1 MRGIR
6 VTPGFAA
13 ALCLLGW
20 CDLRL
25 CGLFLLALALHE
37 AAHLT
42 ALALFRRPVLGL
54 TLSAGGAKIETEALT
69 LRQEALSAAA
79 GPLVNLLSGALTL
92 RCVPA
97 FSAVSLGLAAV
108 NLLPLYPLDG
118 GRILRAALLSRLPP
132 ERTERILR
140 LAVWLTCSTLMVGA
154 CWLTVWRQAGLWPI
168 FAALVLLCRAGNA
181 ASEII

>member
-79 GPLVNLLSGALTL
+79 GPLINLLSGALTL

-181 ASEII
+181 ASELI

>member
-6 VTPGFAA
+6 VTPGFVA

-97 FSAVSLGLAAV
+97 FSTVSLGLAAV

>member
-6 VTPGFAA
+6 VTPGFVA

>member
-1 MRGIR
+1 M
-6 VTPGFAA
+6 TPGFAA

-181 ASEII
+181 ASELI

>member
-1 MRGIR
+1 M
-6 VTPGFAA
+6 TPGFVA

-118 GRILRAALLSRLPP
+118 GRILRAALLSRLTP

-168 FAALVLLCRAGNA
+168 FTALVLLCRAGNA

>member
-118 GRILRAALLSRLPP
+118 GRILRAALLSGLPP
-132 ERTERILR
+132 ERTARLLR

>member
-1 MRGIR
+1 M
-6 VTPGFAA
+6 TPGFAA

-25 CGLFLLALALHE
+25 CGFFLLGLTVHE

>member
-1 MRGIR
+1 M
-6 VTPGFAA
+6 TPGFVA

-181 ASEII
+181 ASELI

>member
-1 MRGIR
+1 M
-6 VTPGFAA
+6 TPGFAA

-108 NLLPLYPLDG
+108 NILPLYPLAG

-181 ASEII
+181 ASELI

>member
-25 CGLFLLALALHE
+25 CGFFLLALMLHE

-54 TLSAGGAKIETEALT
+54 TLGAGGAKIETEELT

-92 RCVPA
+92 RWVPA

-132 ERTERILR
+132 ERTEQILR

>member
-6 VTPGFAA
+6 VTPGFVA

-54 TLSAGGAKIETEALT
+54 TLGAGGAKIETEALT

>member
-97 FSAVSLGLAAV
+97 FSTVSLGLAAV

>member
-1 MRGIR
+1 M
-6 VTPGFAA
+6 TPGFAA

-132 ERTERILR
+132 ERTEQILR
-140 LAVWLTCSTLMVGA
+140 LAVWLTCSMLMVGA

-181 ASEII
+181 ASELI

>member
-25 CGLFLLALALHE
+25 CGFFLLGLTVHE

-54 TLSAGGAKIETEALT
+54 TLGAGGAKIETEALT

>member
-37 AAHLT
+37 AGHLT

-54 TLSAGGAKIETEALT
+54 TLGAGGAKIETEALT

-132 ERTERILR
+132 ER
-140 LAVWLTCSTLMVGA
+140 
-154 CWLTVWRQAGLWPI
+154 
-168 FAALVLLCRAGNA
+168 AARTGQHAPFLQPHPPNIKPLHPLLDGKRNRPVQQNGHF
-181 ASEII
+181 

>member
-25 CGLFLLALALHE
+25 CGFFLLGLTVHE

-181 ASEII
+181 ASELI

>member
-1 MRGIR
+1 MRAIR

-181 ASEII
+181 ASELI

>member
-6 VTPGFAA
+6 VTPGFVA

-42 ALALFRRPVLGL
+42 ALALFRRPVRGL

-181 ASEII
+181 ASELI

>member
-6 VTPGFAA
+6 VTPGFVA

-25 CGLFLLALALHE
+25 CGFFLLALALHE

>member
-6 VTPGFAA
+6 VTPGFVA

-79 GPLVNLLSGALTL
+79 GPLVSLLSGALTL

-181 ASEII
+181 ASELI

>member
-181 ASEII
+181 ASELI

>member
-25 CGLFLLALALHE
+25 CGFFLLGLTVHE

-42 ALALFRRPVLGL
+42 ALALFHRPVRGL

>member
-6 VTPGFAA
+6 VTPGFVA

-25 CGLFLLALALHE
+25 CGFFLLGLTVHE

-42 ALALFRRPVLGL
+42 ALALFHRPVRGL
-54 TLSAGGAKIETEALT
+54 TLRAGGAKIETEALT

-108 NLLPLYPLDG
+108 NLRLADLFDVDG
-118 GRILRAALLSRLPP
+118 RSLLADGLASGGAVAHFRGAGAAVPGRECGVGDNLKLLFR
-132 ERTERILR
+132 ERTGKIN
-140 LAVWLTCSTLMVGA
+140 
-154 CWLTVWRQAGLWPI
+154 P
-168 FAALVLLCRAGNA
+168 NA
-181 ASEII
+181 TKEWNL

>member
-54 TLSAGGAKIETEALT
+54 TLSAGGAKIVTEALT

-181 ASEII
+181 ASELI

>member
-6 VTPGFAA
+6 VTPGFVA

-54 TLSAGGAKIETEALT
+54 TLSAGGAKIETEELT

>member
-1 MRGIR
+1 M
-6 VTPGFAA
+6 TPGFVA

>member
-132 ERTERILR
+132 ERAERILR

-181 ASEII
+181 ASELI

>member
-1 MRGIR
+1 M
-6 VTPGFAA
+6 TPGFAA

-25 CGLFLLALALHE
+25 CGFFLLALMLHE
-37 AAHLT
+37 AGHLT

-54 TLSAGGAKIETEALT
+54 TLGAGGAKIETEALT

-97 FSAVSLGLAAV
+97 F
-108 NLLPLYPLDG
+108 
-118 GRILRAALLSRLPP
+118 RR
-132 ERTERILR
+132 
-140 LAVWLTCSTLMVGA
+140 
-154 CWLTVWRQAGLWPI
+154 
-168 FAALVLLCRAGNA
+168 
-181 ASEII
+181 

>member
-132 ERTERILR
+132 ERTEQILR

>member
-6 VTPGFAA
+6 VTPGFVA

-54 TLSAGGAKIETEALT
+54 TLCAGGAKIETEALA

>member
-6 VTPGFAA
+6 VTPGFVA

-69 LRQEALSAAA
+69 LWQEALSAAA

>member
-1 MRGIR
+1 M
-6 VTPGFAA
+6 TPGFVA

-54 TLSAGGAKIETEALT
+54 TLGAGGAKIETEALT

>member
-6 VTPGFAA
+6 VTPGFVA

-118 GRILRAALLSRLPP
+118 GRILRAALLSRLTP

-168 FAALVLLCRAGNA
+168 FTALVLLCRAGNA

>member
-6 VTPGFAA
+6 VTPGFVA

-168 FAALVLLCRAGNA
+168 FAALVLLCRAVNA

>member
-6 VTPGFAA
+6 VTPGFVA

-181 ASEII
+181 ASELI